1 MTAKEFLS
9 KAFYLDI
16 RINSKLDQIKQLRA
30 LATKTN
36 TVLNDVPVQTS
47 KNNHKMESIILKIMD
62 IENELNR
69 DLADLLLIKVDIKR
83 AIDGVD
89 NEEYRTLLELRYIGY
104 KKWEQIAEE
113 MDFSTEHIYH
123 MHRDALKLIQI
134 PET

>member
-16 RINSKLDQIKQLRA
+16 RINSKIDQIKQLRA

-36 TVLNDVPVQTS
+36 TVLSEVSVQST
-47 KNNHKMESIILKIMD
+47 KNNHKMESIILKIME

-89 NEEYRTLLELRYIGY
+89 NEEYRTLLELRYIAY

-113 MDFSTEHIYH
+113 MDFSTEHIYR